1 MSKISKKTQNAII
14 DAIQD
19 AFVAKVSEYAEYDN
33 PPEMWQREERELWDN
48 LSDLV
53 DRAISNV
60 KKVIN
65 A

>member
-1 MSKISKKTQNAII
+1 MSKISKKTKNAII
-14 DAIQD
+14 DAIKD
-19 AFVAKVSEYAEYDN
+19 AFVAKVSEYKEYDN
-33 PPEMWQREERELWDN
+33 APEMWQREERELWDN

-65 A
+65 